1 MTVML
6 TVMRLK
12 VNKVSDGSHSR
23 AGSTVTV
30 AAGADREN
38 KNEPYALSPL
48 FLHLSQR
55 STISSAIEQQYH
67 NIIIVVMC
75 VFGRPYILPSGRPL
89 LVAKGVECLLLISRV
104 FIVKAPRSS

>member
-1 MTVML
+1 M
-6 TVMRLK
+6 
-12 VNKVSDGSHSR
+12 VSLSHSR

-30 AAGADREN
+30 AAGADRE
-38 KNEPYALSPL
+38 NEPYALSPL

-75 VFGRPYILPSGRPL
+75 VFGRPYILT
-89 LVAKGVECLLLISRV
+89 
-104 FIVKAPRSS
+104 